1 MRAIAEEEE
10 QTGPES
16 NEIPAREM
24 LADMLVELNQPQL
37 ALVEYQQALKLAP
50 NRFNGLYGAARA
62 AELAGKPEIANS
74 YYAQL
79 LKVCDSGHSDRP
91 ELERARKL
99 VAKK

>member
-1 MRAIAEEEE
+1 LRDGIL
-10 QTGPES
+10 GHGHP
-16 NEIPAREM
+16 
-24 LADMLVELNQPQL
+24 
-37 ALVEYQQALKLAP
+37 P

-74 YYAQL
+74 YYAKL

-91 ELERARKL
+91 ELEHARKL